1 MGKMTEMKRME
12 KKKKQLNNKE
22 ARYGSFN
29 IHLVFSRCSKA
40 ERQRKEDN

>member
-12 KKKKQLNNKE
+12 KKKQLNNKE

-29 IHLVFSRCSKA
+29 IHLVFSRCSKSRKTE
-40 ERQRKEDN
+40 ERR

>member
-12 KKKKQLNNKE
+12 KKKQQLNNKE

-29 IHLVFSRCSKA
+29 THLVFSRCSKSRKTE
-40 ERQRKEDN
+40 ERR